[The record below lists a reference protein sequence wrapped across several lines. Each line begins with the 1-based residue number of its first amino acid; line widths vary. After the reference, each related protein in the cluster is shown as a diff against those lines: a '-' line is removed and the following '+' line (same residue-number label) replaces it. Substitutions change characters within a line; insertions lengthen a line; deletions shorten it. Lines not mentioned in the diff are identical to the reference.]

1 MQANKRER
9 HQQLQDCK
17 HKHHLQSHASKTH
30 ILSEN
35 TSTFWHLTLSSAN
48 IMHLQTMTLTW
59 KQPQR
64 QTQHPCG
71 WSVFHFHLLTACL
84 CIFCFCNY
92 IFYLKRIYLY
102 NSLLYKFFKRS
113 FSRVFC
119 VHKLEKENGPSWHK
133 NMKKK
138 HVQFPVVAAVLL
150 IFNLSGNYWDNNFSP
165 RWGHFTFC

>member
-92 IFYLKRIYLY
+92 IFIWKWFICTTAFYTHFSKDPFQGFSVCISWKKRMGPVDTRTWKKTCSVSCSSCSLAYL
-102 NSLLYKFFKRS
+102 
-113 FSRVFC
+113 
-119 VHKLEKENGPSWHK
+119 
-133 NMKKK
+133 
-138 HVQFPVVAAVLL
+138 
-150 IFNLSGNYWDNNFSP
+150 
-165 RWGHFTFC
+165 